1 MLFWVSRFH
10 LPEFA
15 NFFDLYGFIY
25 PLLMWSTAIEQW
37 QWFINAGNKLKHLS
51 LWCNAKIHRI
61 TTAWKMSVFWVF
73 LVYISPHLDWIRRD
87 TPYLSTF
94 SPNEG
99 KYGPEKLRIQTLFTQ
114 CTALILSCIMSKNGQ
129 KHFKKLMV
137 FTPQEF

>member
-15 NFFDLYGFIY
+15 NFLDLYGFIY
-25 PLLMWSTAIEQW
+25 PLLTWNTAIEQW

-51 LWCNAKIHRI
+51 IWCNAKIHRT
-61 TTAWKMSVFWVF
+61 TTAWKMSIFWVF
-73 LVYISPHLDWIRRD
+73 LVHISPHLDWIRRD

-137 FTPQEF
+137 FTPQGF